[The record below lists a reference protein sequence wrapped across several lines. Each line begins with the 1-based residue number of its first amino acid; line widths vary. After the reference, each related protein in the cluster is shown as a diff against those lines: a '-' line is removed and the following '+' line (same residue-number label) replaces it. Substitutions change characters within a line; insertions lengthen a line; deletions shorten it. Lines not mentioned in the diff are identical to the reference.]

1 MIGMSIEI
9 IEDITRMAGLLSL
22 LAAYGI
28 GRGGGWKRARQR
40 LARITLLGPRRRD
53 APSGRRSSSR
63 QGPAK
68 GGKRAEP
75 GLRIGVAAL
84 WATLLLSIAAYSAF
98 QGDARLADVDIMAV
112 VVATK

>member
-1 MIGMSIEI
+1 MSIEFI
-9 IEDITRMAGLLSL
+9 DDITRVAGLLSL

-40 LARITLLGPRRRD
+40 LARVTLLGPRRRD
-53 APSGRRSSSR
+53 APRARRPSST

-68 GGKRAEP
+68 GGKRSEP

-84 WATLLLSIAAYSAF
+84 WVTLLLSIAAYSAF
-98 QGDARLADVDIMAV
+98 QDDARLADLDTMAV